1 MSFRSKTIGFRVSVG
16 FIVLIALMGTLGALA
31 YRSTS
36 ELRVRSEVIAASYV
50 PQIELTGE
58 VAVDIRGAM
67 IHIRDFARNG
77 DAASLAK
84 SRDLVKEVERSIHAS
99 EQLAAA
105 HPHLVRL
112 AEQLPELKSTFGI
125 YAASVEETATAT
137 QTLAAAY
144 ETTTRATADFHK
156 QVGAILAGQYEKAAR
171 DVKAE
176 APPEKILERLFK
188 IETCNAML
196 DGADRLQ
203 LAATRAYTTRDA
215 TAMGGQAEVYADI
228 DKRVAEVRPTFTQ
241 PVDVA
246 AIDAAQAAAQSL
258 QKANEDLANVVTRM
272 SEIGK
277 RRYAAGERMA
287 VTATGLMGA
296 AGEGIETASHESVV
310 SAKNAS
316 AIALWGL
323 GISTVIGV
331 GFGYRTTRSIK
342 TVLTAMVGTLSS
354 GAEQTSSAAGQV
366 SSSSQSLAQGASE
379 QAAALEETS
388 SSLEQ
393 MSSMTKKNAD
403 TAQQAAALSA
413 EAKAAADRGNA
424 AMGRMSA
431 AIGDIQRS
439 AGETA
444 KIIKTIDEI
453 AFQTNLLALNAAV
466 EAARAGE
473 AGKGFAVVAEEVR
486 NLAMRSAEAAKT
498 TNSLIEGSVAN
509 ARNGV
514 AIASEVGGTLGEI
527 VAASERVNGLIA
539 EIAAASS
546 EQANGIGQV
555 NTAVTQMDQVTQANA
570 ASAEECAAAAE
581 QLSSQAE
588 QLSGVVGELVA
599 LVGGGSAA
607 APSGRPAA
615 AAKRPAATPTTTAKP
630 KTPVRVAPPKASA
643 AAAAIPFDED
653 DADFGEFNK
662 AA

>member
-1 MSFRSKTIGFRVSVG
+1 MASD
-16 FIVLIALMGTLGALA
+16 ALPGTFLSGRMVTLLQQN
-31 YRSTS
+31 RGLLL
-36 ELRVRSEVIAASYV
+36 EHVIA
-50 PQIELTGE
+50 
-58 VAVDIRGAM
+58 D
-67 IHIRDFARNG
+67 
-77 DAASLAK
+77 DA
-84 SRDLVKEVERSIHAS
+84 KEI
-99 EQLAAA
+99 
-105 HPHLVRL
+105 
-112 AEQLPELKSTFGI
+112 
-125 YAASVEETATAT
+125 ASVEAEMAKTKAELDEA
-137 QTLAAAY
+137 
-144 ETTTRATADFHK
+144 FK
-156 QVGAILAGQYEKAAR
+156 QYEATIALEVDRKMFDAIVAAR
-171 DVKAE
+171 RE
-176 APPEKILERLFK
+176 WL
-188 IETCNAML
+188 
-196 DGADRLQ
+196 
-203 LAATRAYTTRDA
+203 
-215 TAMGGQAEVYADI
+215 TAMGSVTKFSHDLKSKEAMDAYHGVAHGAFVKVQKAMDEIAEWNRQNGESISTEAH
-228 DKRVAEVRPTFTQ
+228 
-241 PVDVA
+241 A
-246 AIDAAQAAAQSL
+246 AIVMG
-258 QKANEDLANVVTRM
+258 KTGVG
-272 SEIGK
+272 IGIGC
-277 RRYAAGERMA
+277 A
-287 VTATGLMGA
+287 
-296 AGEGIETASHESVV
+296 IVV
-310 SAKNAS
+310 SIVISLLIVRSLNK
-316 AIALWGL
+316 AL
-323 GISTVIGV
+323 
-331 GFGYRTTRSIK
+331 TR
-342 TVLTAMVGTLSS
+342 LVGTLSS

-599 LVGGGSAA
+599 LVGGGGGATTVANGS
-607 APSGRPAA
+607 SGRAAA

-630 KTPVRVAPPKASA
+630 RTPVRVAPPKASA